1 MQISSRLRKAP
12 VLQTLKQPAIMKG
25 TQSDQN
31 LVFVYPVLYDASLKN
46 EINLLRA
53 FLTVDVIGQIKT
65 SNVLNVTAS
74 AAQIGMIGSGK
85 RAINPAQ
92 EVRQSLWTVS
102 SEETPTELMGFDERY
117 NRMEYQEQINR
128 FMNFIANQI
137 RSNPRYT
144 PLLPIMSSIVVDNL
158 VTIPLIVGTKQYP
171 VEPTILYWILLSAI
185 ATGTRLDKAANV
197 WKLQK
202 VVDAIPPSDYI
213 TYAFSDKTRALLL
226 GSSKTKNENIED
238 ERTQMSID
246 RYINKNLQ
254 SALGTMT
261 AVLDPNKWAM
271 ETGGIETRDGLS
283 LEDIPKIQTYTQA
296 RTYNAALS
304 SFNTY
309 LGNLLPSLIFDLEV
323 LLGPT
328 PVDVDM
334 TSKTDQVIQDITEIS
349 SEMVDILSRTI
360 VISLE
365 NISIEAEQRVKAT
378 VKKLEDIQE
387 MCEENKDIGKNVGR
401 ILEKLDQNHLEEII
415 IQSQYEGFLRALSNA
430 SNSFV
435 SYSKTYEN
443 WLLSIVDSD
452 ARSVITLGLK
462 TLQNKIKRAVHDFI
476 YRTYPVGNPALF
488 DPMSPSA
495 LTSIIGHS
503 STRYANI
510 KKMLPDIAI
519 DELARFVNEFYEG
532 VSSIIYFLF
541 LYNFFSYT
549 CIFMKD
555 IDIDIEAQSQ
565 DALDFPN
572 YCFAVPVEIIKAMY
586 AIQRARAFKE
596 IMQSKKLS
604 DMPTD
609 VDDLNI
615 PWSNLKRII
624 ALIARQLGVP
634 NIIVV
639 DKEKH
644 CIYYKF
650 MYMQVVNKLNTK
662 SLENYVKHQEDVL
675 PGF

>member
-137 RSNPRYT
+137 RNNPRYT
-144 PLLPIMSSIVVDNL
+144 PLLPIMSSLVVENL

-171 VEPTILYWILLSAI
+171 VEPTILYWILLAAV
-185 ATGTRLDKAANV
+185 ATGTRLDKAVNV

-213 TYAFSDKTRALLL
+213 TYAFSEKTKDILLS
-226 GSSKTKNENIED
+226 SSKTQKED
-238 ERTQMSID
+238 IVSKKTQLAID
-246 RYINKNLQ
+246 RYIQKNTQ
-254 SALGTMT
+254 MAIGTMA
-261 AVLDPNKWAM
+261 AVLDPAKWTM
-271 ETGGIETRDGLS
+271 ETGGIETRDGLT

-309 LGNLLPSLIFDLEV
+309 LGNLIPSLIFDLEV

-328 PVDVDM
+328 PVDIDM
-334 TSKTDQVIQDITEIS
+334 LSKTDQLIQDLTEIS
-349 SEMVDILSRTI
+349 SKMMDILSRTL
-360 VISLE
+360 VVSLE
-365 NISIEAEQRVKAT
+365 NISIEADKRVKAT
-378 VKKLEDIQE
+378 VKKLEEIQD
-387 MCEENKDIGKNVGR
+387 MCEENKDIGENVGK
-401 ILEKLDQNHLEEII
+401 ILEKLDRNHLEELII
-415 IQSQYEGFLRALSNA
+415 SSQYNGFVRALSNA
-430 SNSFV
+430 ANSFI

-443 WLLSIVDSD
+443 WLLDIVDTD
-452 ARSVITLGLK
+452 ARSVMINGLK
-462 TLQNKIKRAVHDFI
+462 TLKNEIKTSVHNFI
-476 YRTYPVGNPALF
+476 YRTYPTGNPALF
-488 DPMSPSA
+488 DTRGA
-495 LTSIIGHS
+495 IS
-503 STRYANI
+503 SLILPFPDNRYAHI
-510 KKMLPDIAI
+510 VQLRPDIELG
-519 DELARFVNEFYEG
+519 ELASFVNDFYE
-532 VSSIIYFLF
+532 SLTSIIYFLF
-541 LYNFFSYT
+541 LYNFFSYS

-555 IDIDIEAQSQ
+555 IDIDIDAQSQ

-572 YCFAVPVEIIKAMY
+572 YCFAVPIEVIKALY

-596 IMQSKKLS
+596 ILQSKTIS
-604 DMPTD
+604 DIPD
-609 VDDLNI
+609 VDELNVS
-615 PWSNLKRII
+615 WTDLKRII
-624 ALIARQLGVP
+624 ALICRQLAIP

-650 MYMQVVNKLNTK
+650 MYMQNVNKLNIK
-662 SLENYVKHQEDVL
+662 SLENYVKHQSDVL